1 MTKFGKCSRCG
12 KTLVDDPRED
22 SSRGMA
28 LYEIEF
34 DQDGYS
40 FEKPWRLCA
49 RCNIELNEWV
59 LKRNPTDEEEDL

>member
-12 KTLVDDPRED
+12 KTLIEDPKED

-28 LYEIEF
+28 LYEIEHILEG
-34 DQDGYS
+34 GYW
-40 FEKPWRLCA
+40 EKPWKLCT

-59 LKRNPTDEEEDL
+59 LKRNPTDNY